1 MTATGCKIMCQV
13 CLGQRLHAALAAD
26 HITTESVR
34 IGLAYAADYRPATM
48 EQDWTY
54 MHHRFERDDP
64 GQSTNGQS
72 KADEAERALV
82 MD

>member
-1 MTATGCKIMCQV
+1 MTSAGTNIMWQV

-26 HITTESVR
+26 HITTENVR
-34 IGLAYAADYRPATM
+34 ICLAYATDYRPATM
-48 EQDWTY
+48 EQDWNY
-54 MHHRFERDDP
+54 MHHHFERDDP

-82 MD
+82 MG